1 MDRFEEIRVGE
12 KAEITHHITEDDL
25 QRFVS
30 LTGDY
35 NPLHMN
41 DSYAEKTTF
50 KKRVV
55 HGMLTASFISTIIGT
70 RLPGKGALW
79 FSQNLNFLLPA
90 RIGDTIQ
97 VEAVVK
103 HKSLSNR
110 IIVMEI
116 NIFNQLGQKLIDG
129 EAKVKLLEEEE
140 GKVMDSDT
148 KGAAIITGASR
159 GIGSAVALSLASDG
173 YGVVI
178 NYRSSQEEAEDVLKQ
193 VMDRGGKGI
202 TYKAD
207 VKDYQK
213 VDEMVHFILDK
224 FGKIDVLVNNASG
237 EILNKT
243 FEEVSWDEIQGDLDV
258 HLKGG
263 FNVCKAVIPYM
274 LETKRGKIINIG
286 TILTDNVPPA
296 KLYGYIVA
304 KASLA
309 AFTKSLA
316 VEYSPKGLNINCV
329 APGMTNTMLIAG
341 LPEKTKM
348 LAKMQNPLRRLAEPS
363 DIANAVSFLAGDS
376 GDYISGET
384 IRVCGGQVMM

>member
-1 MDRFEEIRVGE
+1 MDRFEEIRIGE

-25 QRFVS
+25 HRFVS
-30 LTGDY
+30 LTGDC
-35 NPLHMN
+35 NPLHMD
-41 DSYAEKTTF
+41 DSYVAKTTY

-70 RLPGKGALW
+70 KLPGKGALW
-79 FSQNLNFLLPA
+79 VSQNLKFLLPA

>member
-1 MDRFEEIRVGE
+1 MDRFEEIRIGE
-12 KAEITHHITEDDL
+12 RAEITHHVTEDDL
-25 QRFVS
+25 QQFAS

-41 DSYAEKTTF
+41 DSYAAKTTF

-70 RLPGKGALW
+70 KLPGEGALW

-90 RIGDTIQ
+90 RIGDTIK

-129 EAKVKLLEEEE
+129 ETKVKLLEEEE
-140 GKVMDSDT
+140 ERVMDSDIR
-148 KGAAIITGASR
+148 GAAIVTGASR
-159 GIGSAVALSLASDG
+159 GIGAAVASSLASDG

-178 NYRSSQEEAEDVLKQ
+178 NYQSSQEEAENVLKQ
-193 VMDRGGKGI
+193 VMDRGERGI

-207 VKDYQK
+207 VRDYQK
-213 VDEMVHFILDK
+213 VAEMAHFALDK
-224 FGKIDVLVNNASG
+224 FGKIDVIVNNATGKVLSKDFS
-237 EILNKT
+237 EL
-243 FEEVSWDEIQGDLDV
+243 SWDEIQVDLDV
-258 HLKGG
+258 HLRGS
-263 FNVCKAVIPYM
+263 FNTCKAVIPHM
-274 LETKRGKIINIG
+274 VEQKKGKVINIG
-286 TILTDNVPPA
+286 SIYSDNVPPL
-296 KLYGYIVA
+296 KLYGYTIA

-316 VEYSPKGLNINCV
+316 LEYGTKGLNINCI
-329 APGMTNTMLIAG
+329 APGMTDTMLIAD
-341 LPEKTKM
+341 LPEKAKM
-348 LAKMQNPLRRLAEPS
+348 LAKTQNPLRRLAKPL
-363 DIANAVSFLAGDS
+363 DIANVVSFLASDS

-384 IRVCGGQVMM
+384 IRVCGGQVMV

>member
-70 RLPGKGALW
+70 KLPGKGALW

-213 VDEMVHFILDK
+213 VDEMVLSSWISL
-224 FGKIDVLVNNASG
+224 GKLMC
-237 EILNKT
+237 L
-243 FEEVSWDEIQGDLDV
+243 
-258 HLKGG
+258 
-263 FNVCKAVIPYM
+263 
-274 LETKRGKIINIG
+274 
-286 TILTDNVPPA
+286 
-296 KLYGYIVA
+296 
-304 KASLA
+304 
-309 AFTKSLA
+309 
-316 VEYSPKGLNINCV
+316 
-329 APGMTNTMLIAG
+329 
-341 LPEKTKM
+341 
-348 LAKMQNPLRRLAEPS
+348 
-363 DIANAVSFLAGDS
+363 
-376 GDYISGET
+376 
-384 IRVCGGQVMM
+384 